1 MQISNN
7 KSQKIDVS
15 LEEAN
20 AWKQEAKAIERSPSH
35 LEKIQQTIDKAEK
48 TKIGNKPAISLE
60 QKDALALKKDRAD
73 FQKIQLEKQNQTK
86 APEISQSKG
95 IRR

>member
-1 MQISNN
+1 MQIGNN
-7 KSQKIDVS
+7 NSQKIDVP

-20 AWKQEAKAIERSPSH
+20 AWKQEAEAIERSPAH

-60 QKDALALKKDRAD
+60 QKDALALKKDRSD
-73 FQKIQLEKQNQTK
+73 FQKLKLDKSQATTQVK
-86 APEISQSKG
+86 QSK
-95 IRR
+95 RLKK